1 MRPSRD
7 GWACHLEMGA
17 SRDGPWAH
25 LEMRSSQDG
34 SRVHFEMMYFE
45 TIYLS
50 LSVRL
55 CAGTAV
61 LIVLRSEL
69 NVLRITALHFSRL
82 DTIWTRNEPSRTSQA
97 THTRQRAVEHSRAPN
112 ADPRRTRISSV
123 APAHS
128 PLHTSGSVAHAHVR
142 QACWRRWRPHRRFA
156 HPLALQAGAG
166 LIIQTKAWSEFVP
179 SERVCTVIAY
189 FPPVRRSKRILGFE
203 LVQ

>member
-55 CAGTAV
+55 CACTAV

-97 THTRQRAVEHSRAPN
+97 THTRQRAVEHSCQEHQMRTHAARASPVWPQPTPHCTR
-112 ADPRRTRISSV
+112 AAASRT
-123 APAHS
+123 
-128 PLHTSGSVAHAHVR
+128 HTSGKHAGDGGVHTGDLHI
-142 QACWRRWRPHRRFA
+142 P
-156 HPLALQAGAG
+156 
-166 LIIQTKAWSEFVP
+166 
-179 SERVCTVIAY
+179 
-189 FPPVRRSKRILGFE
+189 
-203 LVQ
+203 